1 MIFNSKLILFFRWT
15 LHSFKKMILCDIN
28 ILNLTLV
35 SGINISPDLVIL
47 RIFQILV
54 SPIIELIQICKITKH
69 LFWSKNKVFLA
80 IFCVSPQLLLKKVSQ
95 SPLVADSRY
104 LLRSIHHFFF
114 FLFILTTPSPCF
126 LSINPILN

>member
-80 IFCVSPQLLLKKVSQ
+80 IFLCFPSIITEKSFSISTCGRFTLFTKINSPLLL
-95 SPLVADSRY
+95 
-104 LLRSIHHFFF
+104 
-114 FLFILTTPSPCF
+114 
-126 LSINPILN
+126 LSIYFDHPFSVFFIH